1 MQFQPVFKTKK
12 RPILIAGPCSA
23 ETEQQVLTTAHA
35 LAVQGIDLFR
45 AGIWKPRTRPGAF
58 EGVGKAGLVWLQRA
72 KAETGLKVTT
82 EVATPN
88 HVKEA
93 LAHGIDVLWV
103 GARTTVNPF
112 SMQELA
118 EALRGLDVPVLI
130 KNPVNADL
138 KLWIGAI
145 ERIYQAGIRR
155 IAVVHRGFS
164 KYGGMKYRNVPLWQ
178 LPIELKILFPELQ
191 IICDHSHI
199 CGRRELLPGVAQH
212 ALDLNFDGL
221 MTEVHP
227 SPDEAW
233 SDAEQQV
240 TPFRY
245 REMMEA
251 LIVRQ
256 PAATDRELLA
266 HLRDL
271 RKEIDELDEKIIEMM
286 SDRMKIAERIGECK
300 RENNIAIYQPERW
313 REILENGLAAGNSLG
328 LSEDFIVLLM
338 KAIHQES
345 INHQSKVMN
354 AAALLEG
361 TD

>member
-1 MQFQPVFKTKK
+1 MQFQPVFETKK

-23 ETEQQVLTTAHA
+23 ETEEQVLATAHA
-35 LAVQGIDLFR
+35 LAGQGVDLFR

-58 EGVGKAGLVWLQRA
+58 EGVGKTGLAWLQRV
-72 KAETGLKVTT
+72 KAETGLKTTT
-82 EVATPN
+82 EVATAQ
-88 HVKEA
+88 HIEEA
-93 LAHGIDVLWV
+93 LHHGIDVLWI

-112 SMQELA
+112 SVQELA
-118 EALRGLDVPVLI
+118 DALQGLDVPVLI

-164 KYGGMKYRNVPLWQ
+164 KYGEMKYRNVPLWQ
-178 LPIELKILFPELQ
+178 LPIELKILFPGLQ

-199 CGRRELLPGVAQH
+199 CGDRDLLHEVAQQ

-227 SPDEAW
+227 SPSTAW

-240 TPFRY
+240 TPGRY
-245 REMMEA
+245 AEMMA
-251 LIVRQ
+251 GLIVRQ
-256 PAATDRELLA
+256 PAATGRELLH
-266 HLRDL
+266 HLLDL
-271 RKEIDELDEKIIEMM
+271 RKEIDVLDEKIIEMLGA
-286 SDRMKIAERIGECK
+286 RMKLAERIGEYK

-313 REILENGLAAGNSLG
+313 REILENGLAKGTALG
-328 LSEDFIVLLM
+328 LSEEFVGLMM
-338 KAIHQES
+338 KAVHQES
-345 INHQSKVMN
+345 INHQSTVMN
-354 AAALLEG
+354 AVEV
-361 TD
+361 